1 MELKTTG
8 IQGQISL
15 PDEVEEARNT
25 WLNSARQQQFDA
37 VLNMARSHLSGEL
50 PSLHLPL
57 IPESLPESLIQ
68 PSTLPWNFGSSSMG
82 APMSGLEGLAASV
95 FLQAMAHSSGGMALH
110 AYEMAGRLT
119 SIPCKD
125 MSREAMA
132 ASASAHSQLDIP
144 SRWRE
149 RFPEISGGE
158 DSDRLGALSA
168 QFESADAGAGAI
180 GYDRNGGT
188 SYGIFQ
194 ISSRQGTMKLFLD
207 FLDKHAPQW
216 AARLKSAG
224 PSDTGS
230 TQGGM
235 PMEWS
240 RIAREDPVS
249 FEKLQ
254 EDFIRESHYDAALDE
269 IQQKTGLDVSKQS
282 GVLQQVVWSTAVQHG
297 PHGAAN
303 VLQEAVQRINSS
315 GKEVTEKQLIENV
328 YAVRAK
334 KFGLS
339 NPQVRAA
346 VQARF
351 SHEKGM
357 ALAMLGDGR
366 SEAQG

>member
-1 MELKTTG
+1 MEFKTTA
-8 IQGQISL
+8 IQGQTSL
-15 PDEVEEARNT
+15 PDEIEEARNS

-37 VLNMARSHLSGEL
+37 VLNMARSHLSGNL
-50 PSLHLPL
+50 PSLNLPP
-57 IPESLPESLIQ
+57 IPDSPPGSLLQ
-68 PSTLPWNFGSSSMG
+68 PSALPWDLGSSPMG

-110 AYEMAGRLT
+110 AYEMAGRLA
-119 SIPCKD
+119 SIPG
-125 MSREAMA
+125 REMPAESMA
-132 ASASAHSQLDIP
+132 VSPKPQLDIP

-149 RFPEISGGE
+149 RSPAIPRGE

-194 ISSRQGTMKLFLD
+194 ISSRQGTIKLFLD
-207 FLDKHAPQW
+207 FLDRHAPQW

-230 TQGGM
+230 AQGGM
-235 PMEWS
+235 PREWS
-240 RIAREDPVS
+240 RIAQEDPVS

-254 EDFIRESHYDAALDE
+254 EDFIRESHYDAALAE
-269 IQQKTGLDVSKQS
+269 IQQKTGLDVSKHS
-282 GVLQQVVWSTAVQHG
+282 SVLQQVVWSTAVQHG

-303 VLQEAVQRINSS
+303 VLDEAVQRIQSS
-315 GKEVTEKQLIENV
+315 GKEMTDKQLIENV
-328 YAVRAK
+328 YAVRAT

-351 SHEKGM
+351 THEKGM
-357 ALAMLGDGR
+357 ALAMLGGGR

>member
-1 MELKTTG
+1 MEFKTTA
-8 IQGQISL
+8 IQGQTSL
-15 PDEVEEARNT
+15 PDEMEEARNS

-37 VLNMARSHLSGEL
+37 VLDMAKSHLSGDL
-50 PSLHLPL
+50 PSPNLPL
-57 IPESLPESLIQ
+57 IPDSLPGSLMQ
-68 PSTLPWNFGSSSMG
+68 PSVLPWNFASNSMG
-82 APMSGLEGLAASV
+82 ASMSGLEGLAASV
-95 FLQAMAHSSGGMALH
+95 FLQAMAHSSGGLALH
-110 AYEMAGRLT
+110 AYEMAGRLAG
-119 SIPCKD
+119 IPCKE
-125 MSREAMA
+125 MPTEGMVVSPKP
-132 ASASAHSQLDIP
+132 QLDIP
-144 SRWRE
+144 SRRRE
-149 RFPEISGGE
+149 RSPAIPTGE

>member
-1 MELKTTG
+1 MEFKTSA
-8 IQGQISL
+8 IQGQTSL
-15 PDEVEEARNT
+15 PDEMEDARNS

-37 VLNMARSHLSGEL
+37 VLNMARSHLSGDL
-50 PSLHLPL
+50 PSPNLPL
-57 IPESLPESLIQ
+57 IPDSLPGSLMQ
-68 PSTLPWNFGSSSMG
+68 PSVLPWNFGSGSMG
-82 APMSGLEGLAASV
+82 APMSSLEGLASSV

-110 AYEMAGRLT
+110 AYEMAGRLG

-125 MSREAMA
+125 RPVEAMA
-132 ASASAHSQLDIP
+132 ASTHSQFDIP
-144 SRWRE
+144 SRRRE
-149 RFPEISGGE
+149 RSPEIPRGE

-235 PMEWS
+235 PREWS
-240 RIAREDPVS
+240 RIAQEDPVS

-303 VLQEAVQRINSS
+303 VLQEAFQRIKSFGS
-315 GKEVTEKQLIENV
+315 EVTDKLLIENV

-351 SHEKGM
+351 THEKGM
-357 ALAMLGDGR
+357 ALAMLGEGR